1 VGPKPSRMRSS
12 RDGPGGGSAETS
24 TFLSV
29 SSSHRLSLAANW
41 GRRVLNRVT
50 SWVWS
55 LTGTRTGFLKSPSM
69 ASSIP
74 VTEATLPAST
84 WARNSV

>member
-1 VGPKPSRMRSS
+1 M
-12 RDGPGGGSAETS
+12 
-24 TFLSV
+24 
-29 SSSHRLSLAANW
+29 
-41 GRRVLNRVT
+41 LNRVT

-55 LTGTRTGFLKSPSM
+55 STGTRTGFLNWPSM

>member
-1 VGPKPSRMRSS
+1 VGPKPSSTRSS

-24 TFLSV
+24 TLCSV
-29 SSSHRLSLAANW
+29 SSSQRLSSAAKE

-55 LTGTRTGFLKSPSM
+55 PSGTRTGFLKSPSM

-84 WARNSV
+84 WARNNV

>member
-1 VGPKPSRMRSS
+1 VGPKPTSTRSS
-12 RDGPGGGSAETS
+12 SDGPGGGLAETS
-24 TFLSV
+24 TLCLV
-29 SSSHRLSLAANW
+29 SSSQRLSLAAKE

-50 SWVWS
+50 SWGWS
-55 LTGTRTGFLKSPSM
+55 PSGTGTGFLNWPLM

-84 WARNSV
+84 WARNRV

>member
-1 VGPKPSRMRSS
+1 MGPKPSSTRSS
-12 RDGPGGGSAETS
+12 SDGPGGGSADTS
-24 TFLSV
+24 TLCSV
-29 SSSHRLSLAANW
+29 SSSHRLSSAAKE

-55 LTGTRTGFLKSPSM
+55 STGTRTGFLNWPSM